1 MSKSV
6 NKQPNWRSKISYI
19 STAISISMVIYVLGL
34 VGFILLKAKTL
45 SDQSKEKFCFEIY
58 LKDNVKEVEIMQLK
72 KQIDAQES
80 VIKTVFKSKEDA
92 LAEFREDLSEDENFM
107 SVLGKNP
114 LPPNIEVYFDAEYTH
129 PDSIQLFQ
137 HNFVKGENIISDFK
151 FPSNLLYAVHANVQK
166 ISMFLLIVG
175 GLLLFVA
182 IALINNTIR
191 LRVYA
196 QRFLIRTMQL
206 IGASKSYIRRPFLAN
221 AVVLGLLSGLLA
233 VVALAASL
241 HLFYDYWPDV
251 AHELIN
257 FQQDIQLYIAMVV
270 LGIIITWSST
280 LFAVSRFLRLKTEK
294 LYY

>member
-6 NKQPNWRSKISYI
+6 NKQSNWRSKISYI

-270 LGIIITWSST
+270 LGIVITWSST